1 MRLTLAGGSLLLL
14 VCPIAVLAQDGARGG
29 PPVAFPQVTAAPIPL
44 QSTSGRFS
52 SLNPTNQRNCS
63 SRKVSGRV
71 VSTHLIMVSERFCG
85 QGLSGNELV
94 NVELSNPADAAQMV
108 VGRRVVITAIF
119 KSAEEPRTPEFY
131 ANYLI
136 AEKARLIDGDPPAA
150 PRPAFTSYMVCQP
163 PELDALAGKL
173 GSELCVQSTIV
184 ANLTVIGPAL
194 ETAARA
200 PANASPADEVSGD
213 PNAIACFVD
222 KERSDIHLPA
232 IACARGS
239 YWRWYHAKWRDRLFL
254 TPAPP

>member
-1 MRLTLAGGSLLLL
+1 MRLTLAGSALLLA
-14 VCPIAVLAQDGARGG
+14 VCPIAVFAQDGTRGG
-29 PPVAFPQVTAAPIPL
+29 PAVAFAQVTAVPVPL

-52 SLNPTNQRNCS
+52 SLNPTSQRNCS
-63 SRKVSGRV
+63 NKKVSGRV
-71 VSTHLIMVSERFCG
+71 VSTRLIMVSERFCG

-108 VGRRVVITAIF
+108 VGRRVVITAVF
-119 KSAEEPRTPEFY
+119 KSAEEPRTADFY

-136 AEKARLIDGDPPAA
+136 AEKAKLVDADPPAA
-150 PRPAFTSYMVCQP
+150 PRPAFTSYMACQP

-184 ANLTVIGPAL
+184 ANLPLTGPAL

-200 PANASPADEVSGD
+200 PANIAQTGEVSGD
-213 PNAIACFVD
+213 PSAITCLMD
-222 KERSDIHLPA
+222 NERSDIHLPA
-232 IACARGS
+232 IACARDS
-239 YWRWYHAKWRDRLFL
+239 YWRWYQAKWRDRLFL